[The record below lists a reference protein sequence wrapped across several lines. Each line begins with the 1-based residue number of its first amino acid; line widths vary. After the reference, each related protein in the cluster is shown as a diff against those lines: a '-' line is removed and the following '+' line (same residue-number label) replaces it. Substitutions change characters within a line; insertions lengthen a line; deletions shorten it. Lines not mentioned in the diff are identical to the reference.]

1 MVFDP
6 AVVLGLSGGL
16 GMGPMSENP
25 RLSTPKK
32 GQKSISVKKR
42 YIFLEL
48 ATLNFSYLQFPRH
61 SYPFEETCRD
71 YVHDPTQKSCAQ
83 EPRLSK

>member
-16 GMGPMSENP
+16 GMGPMSEKP

-32 GQKSISVKKR
+32 GQKNISVKKG
-42 YIFLEL
+42 
-48 ATLNFSYLQFPRH
+48 
-61 SYPFEETCRD
+61 
-71 YVHDPTQKSCAQ
+71 K
-83 EPRLSK
+83 LS